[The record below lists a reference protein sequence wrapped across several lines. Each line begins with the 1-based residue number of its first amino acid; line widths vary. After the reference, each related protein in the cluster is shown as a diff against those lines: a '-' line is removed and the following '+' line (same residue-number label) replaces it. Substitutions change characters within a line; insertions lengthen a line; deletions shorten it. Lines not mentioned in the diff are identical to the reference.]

1 MSNSALK
8 LAQTMRDARQLADFA
23 ARLSGWLHDDLNKG
37 QPNPPSLT
45 PSRARALLRATNLLD
60 EPSEQD
66 FGRLMGQP
74 TAVQIA
80 LYDLLRETGL
90 AESADVAGLA
100 VASSRRAGDTAVT
113 IEWLPLIIAAYAWH
127 KEYPLYQLDPSSPPE
142 ADSPAGQLLRRAASF
157 LRRQLQ
163 RSATE
168 RDKLARQL
176 SAPPSGTPP
185 SGAPSLE
192 EMAGGEPI
200 PPLPPHFRPPIPV
213 RYPEVARETVSISP
227 DEETS
232 PTTAVTRAEPI
243 RITEADL
250 APTRTEPLTIAPQ
263 EVAPRPRRSRPPSPM
278 PPTAVVMPN
287 SAVEPRPGFTL
298 AVRQML
304 GQEEMKSAKLH
315 VLAQEYPDGPGLYGL
330 QVRVTC
336 KGIKSYVAGTTDR
349 DGRFTCEL
357 PVRLH
362 AGLTYDVDLTWPREM
377 NNEVERKSITLNADR
392 TAFTLPFY
400 QQLRAP

>member
-8 LAQTMRDARQLADFA
+8 LAQTMRNGSQLADFA
-23 ARLSGWLHDDLNKG
+23 ARLTGWLHDDLNKG
-37 QPNPPSLT
+37 QTNAPTLT
-45 PSRARALLRATNLLD
+45 PSRARALLWATNLLD
-60 EPSEQD
+60 DPSEQD
-66 FGRLMGQP
+66 FARLMAQL

-100 VASSRRAGDTAVT
+100 VASSQRAVETAVT
-113 IEWLPLIIAAYAWH
+113 IEWLPLIIAAYAWQ
-127 KEYPLYQLDPSSPPE
+127 KEYPLYQLDPSLPPGP
-142 ADSPAGQLLRRAASF
+142 DSPAGQLLRRAATF

-176 SAPPSGTPP
+176 SQPP

-192 EMAGGEPI
+192 EMAGGESI

-213 RYPEVARETVSISP
+213 RYPEVARETVAISP
-227 DEETS
+227 DDADAAPATN
-232 PTTAVTRAEPI
+232 VTRAEPI
-243 RITEADL
+243 LITEADL
-250 APTRTEPLTIAPQ
+250 APTRAEPLPIAPQ
-263 EVAPRPRRSRPPSPM
+263 EAAPRPRRQRPPSPM
-278 PPTAVVMPN
+278 PATAVVMPN

-357 PVRLH
+357 PVRLQS
-362 AGLTYDVDLTWPREM
+362 GLTYDVDLTWPREM

>member
-8 LAQTMRDARQLADFA
+8 LAQTMRDGGQLADFA
-23 ARLSGWLHDDLNKG
+23 ARLARWLHDDLNKG
-37 QPNPPSLT
+37 QTDAPTLT

-60 EPSEQD
+60 DPSEQD
-66 FGRLMGQP
+66 FARLMAQP

-80 LYDLLRETGL
+80 LYDLLRETRL
-90 AESADVAGLA
+90 AESADAAGLA
-100 VASSRRAGDTAVT
+100 VASSQRAGDTAVT

-142 ADSPAGQLLRRAASF
+142 ADSPAGQLLRRAATF

-168 RDKLARQL
+168 RDKLVRQL
-176 SAPPSGTPP
+176 SQPPG
-185 SGAPSLE
+185 GAPSLE

-200 PPLPPHFRPPIPV
+200 APLPPHFRPPIPV

-232 PTTAVTRAEPI
+232 PATAVTRAEPI

-250 APTRTEPLTIAPQ
+250 TPARAEPLTIQPQ
-263 EVAPRPRRSRPPSPM
+263 EEVTPRPRRQQPPSPM

-362 AGLTYDVDLTWPREM
+362 AGLTYDVDVTWPREM

-400 QQLRAP
+400 RSLNASDG